1 MPNHH
6 ILLQKVRAQFSKNRI
21 MEILL
26 MYQLSAQELEVV
38 RGRVYMLRLK
48 LLFQELLDRLFQ
60 NYHPTT

>member
-1 MPNHH
+1 MPNLH
-6 ILLQKVRAQFSKNRI
+6 ILQQKVRVQFSKNKI

-26 MYQLSAQELEVV
+26 MYQLSVQEQEAVL
-38 RGRVYMLRLK
+38 GRVYMLRLK

>member
-1 MPNHH
+1 MPNLH
-6 ILLQKVRAQFSKNRI
+6 ILQQKVRVQFSKNKI

-26 MYQLSAQELEVV
+26 MYQLSVREQEVV
-38 RGRVYMLRLK
+38 RVQVYMLRLK

>member
-1 MPNHH
+1 MPNLH
-6 ILLQKVRAQFSKNRI
+6 ILQQKVRVKFSKNKI

-26 MYQLSAQELEVV
+26 MYQLSVREQEVV
-38 RGRVYMLRLK
+38 RVQVYMLRLK